1 MAIESLLVISQFPM
15 LLSVFVLLELWYF
28 IYTNLCPFLD
38 RIPYF
43 QRLNPCNACLR
54 IGFHLL
60 PLARFL
66 AVPSDGDPAALRLPI
81 DAEKDED
88 FNVDW
93 LFKDDEINTSS
104 STEDGETT
112 SSDFLTVKEGKST
125 SRINVYKALPF
136 RFTSRLWGQV
146 NSLDVP
152 HMLRKPIYG
161 LYARLF
167 NCNVSEALV
176 EDLTW
181 YQNLSDFF
189 RRELK
194 PGVRPVEQ
202 TRSLVSPCDGKVLH
216 FGKVEKGW
224 MEQVKGVTYTLQGF
238 LGPNIRGQPQTETA
252 NEIPE
257 HDYQTSLS
265 IRPGNSLY
273 QCVIYLAPGDYH
285 RFHSPTDWTINHR
298 RHFPGLLFSVN
309 PGVAR
314 WIRGLFNMNERVV
327 LHGEWKHGFFSMTA
341 VGATNVGSIGIY
353 FDEDLRTNVPGRFK
367 TGEYYDHHY
376 NQSSNNNTKD
386 NAPNGVQVVKG
397 EGVGEFNLGST
408 IVLIFEAPNDFEFSF
423 KSGEK
428 IRLGQGISSL

>member
-1 MAIESLLVISQFPM
+1 ME
-15 LLSVFVLLELWYF
+15 VFVHR
-28 IYTNLCPFLD
+28 C
-38 RIPYF
+38 RCRK
-43 QRLNPCNACLR
+43 QRTYCATRESPRMYANDASKVQNNWTRR
-54 IGFHLL
+54 IGAAFMNYCKTLKWTPI
-60 PLARFL
+60 PLGVGFAYICYLQYGHIKKREKRKQLKGVTPEEGL
-66 AVPSDGDPAALRLPI
+66 ASP
-81 DAEKDED
+81 
-88 FNVDW
+88 W
-93 LFKDDEINTSS
+93 Q
-104 STEDGETT
+104 
-112 SSDFLTVKEGKST
+112 
-125 SRINVYKALPF
+125 INVYKALPF

-238 LGPNIRGQPQTETA
+238 LGPSIRGQPHTETTS
-252 NEIPE
+252 EIPE

-327 LHGEWKHGFFSMTA
+327 LHGEWEHGFFSMTA

-386 NAPNGVQVVKG
+386 NAPEGVQVVKG

-408 IVLIFEAPNDFEFSF
+408 IVLIFEAPKDFEFSF
-423 KSGEK
+423 KPGEK
-428 IRLGQGISSL
+428 IRLGEGISSL